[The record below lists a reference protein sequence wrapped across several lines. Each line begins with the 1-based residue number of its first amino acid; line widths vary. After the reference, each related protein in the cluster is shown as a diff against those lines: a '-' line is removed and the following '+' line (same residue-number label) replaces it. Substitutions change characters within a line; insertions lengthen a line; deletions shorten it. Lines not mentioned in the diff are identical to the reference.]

1 MPVNIA
7 ALSVTIDREVAT
19 VTPFVEM
26 LRAEQTALV
35 RGENERVA
43 EYADPKAKYLIE
55 LTRLGG
61 ERNRL
66 LAAGGYSTDRAG
78 MERCLRDYAAQAMA
92 VGNAWRQLLTL
103 TQAAHA
109 ANTTNGMIIATRLQH
124 TQRALNA
131 IFSSARM
138 PGAYGTYGAYGADGN
153 TVSLRTTQQL
163 AVA

>member
-26 LRAEQTALV
+26 LRAEQAALV
-35 RGENERVA
+35 RGESERVA

-78 MERCLRDYAAQAMA
+78 MERCLRDYAAQAIAM
-92 VGNAWRQLLTL
+92 GNAWRQLLTL

-109 ANTTNGMIIATRLQH
+109 ANTTNVRC
-124 TQRALNA
+124 
-131 IFSSARM
+131 
-138 PGAYGTYGAYGADGN
+138 
-153 TVSLRTTQQL
+153 
-163 AVA
+163 

>member
-26 LRAEQTALV
+26 LRAEQAALV
-35 RGENERVA
+35 RGESERVA

-78 MERCLRDYAAQAMA
+78 MERCLREHAAQAVNVA
-92 VGNAWRQLLTL
+92 NAWRQLLTL

>member
-1 MPVNIA
+1 MPANIA
-7 ALSVTIDREVAT
+7 ALSAIIEREVAT

-26 LRAEQTALV
+26 LRAEQAALM
-35 RGENERVA
+35 RGEHERVA
-43 EYADPKAKYLIE
+43 EYAEPKARYLIE

-61 ERNRL
+61 ERSRL
-66 LAAGGYSTDRAG
+66 LAAGGYSTDRAS
-78 MERCLRDYAAQAMA
+78 MERCLRDHAAQTVTM
-92 VGNAWRQLLTL
+92 GNTWRQLLTL

-109 ANTTNGMIIATRLQH
+109 ANTTNGMIISTRLQH

-131 IFSSARM
+131 IFSSARI
-138 PGAYGTYGAYGADGN
+138 PGAYGAYGADGN